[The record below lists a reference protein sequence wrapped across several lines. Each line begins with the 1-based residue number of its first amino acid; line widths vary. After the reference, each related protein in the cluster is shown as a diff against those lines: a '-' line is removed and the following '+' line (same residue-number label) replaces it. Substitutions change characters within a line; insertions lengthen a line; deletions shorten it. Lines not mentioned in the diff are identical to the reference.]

1 MAGVFGEV
9 LEARDSLGDEAMEE
23 PAVDPEETTEAPSEN
38 TDSADEDPPPGG
50 FSTRL
55 NWSEKLKL
63 SQLSIHD
70 DESNNFSQ
78 KLLQAYNICSSRGNL
93 QQAVKLACVVSQ
105 F

>member
-55 NWSEKLKL
+55 NWSEKKL

-70 DESNNFSQ
+70 DDQ
-78 KLLQAYNICSSRGNL
+78 
-93 QQAVKLACVVSQ
+93 VW
-105 F
+105 